1 MFILLLLLK
10 SPVMVLLSKISHHKI
25 KVCLFI
31 LSSFFLI
38 SCGGSGSPDSSTE
51 PTNTKPLAVI
61 SPASDQSINVN
72 SIINFKG
79 NGSSDADGNTP
90 LTYQWAFS
98 GATTSI
104 QSSTAEN
111 PGDVSF
117 SEVGTVTVTLIVTD
131 NLGLASSEAQIT
143 VEVSSTNS
151 NQAPIGSIS
160 HDNGDGSL
168 GTTTDISIIEGANI
182 IFDSNITDPEN
193 DAINY
198 DWRFNG
204 ASPATSTNEG
214 NISVNYATAGNYTV
228 SLVAT
233 DVNGNSST
241 FPAAPLKIAVLA
253 KASTL
258 PVFKSLPLLSPT
270 IVNGVAK
277 YTLNVEEN
285 VNVTIDSPS
294 GSWTT
299 PMMRYNSLPLQPVI
313 AAKRGDK
320 IEVTVNNKLTSNEAT
335 TVHWHGF
342 KIPGVEDGGPD
353 FPIAANTSRTYTFTM
368 NQAAAPLWFHPHA
381 HGTTA
386 TQVYKGL
393 AGAFILTDDI
403 TESLESNNQLPS
415 ASNDVALL
423 VQDRQ
428 FTDDPNNTGIRN
440 LVYSSAGVSGML
452 GDVILVNGVEMPA
465 LEVSTSQYRF
475 RIFNGSNA
483 RTYDFA
489 LDTNANFYVVSTDG
503 GLLNNPVAANHIML
517 SAGERAEIVVDFSN
531 AYQQNITLI
540 SKAFSAG
547 GGMGGGSSLAN
558 GDPFDVMRFDVTTQ
572 ITDTVTLYTSLP
584 TNADINSRLTA
595 AMADTSRTFVMSM
608 SGGGG
613 MQFLINNKVF
623 DINRID
629 ETVASG
635 ATEIW
640 EISNTSQIAHPFHAH
655 AIQWQILDRGTTGG
669 TLTPSSGI
677 DLGWKDT
684 VLVQPNETVR
694 FIGKFDPVINSGKY
708 MYHCHILEHEDNGM
722 MGVFE
727 VLP

>member
-1 MFILLLLLK
+1 MMISLK
-10 SPVMVLLSKISHHKI
+10 KLAIIKRDLLS
-25 KVCLFI
+25 VTFT
-31 LSSFFLI
+31 FFMALLLI
-38 SCGGSGSPDSSTE
+38 SCGGSSNDSATPAPE
-51 PTNTKPLAVI
+51 NLKPTAVI
-61 SPASDQSINVN
+61 SPSVNQNLNVDD
-72 SIINFKG
+72 ILNFKG
-79 NGSSDADGNTP
+79 EGSSDSDGNTP
-90 LTYQWAFS
+90 LTFQWTLS

-111 PGDVSF
+111 LGDVSF
-117 SEVGTVTVTLIVTD
+117 LEAGTVTVSLIVTD
-131 NLGLASSEAQIT
+131 SLGLASNPASIT
-143 VEVSSTNS
+143 VEVNAANN
-151 NQAPIGSIS
+151 NQAPTGSIS
-160 HDNGDGSL
+160 HDNGDGSI
-168 GTTTDISIIEGANI
+168 GTTTNLTIVAGTEV
-182 IFDSNITDPEN
+182 IFDSDITDPEN
-193 DAINY
+193 DTISY
-198 DWRFNG
+198 DWSFQG
-204 ASPATSTNEG
+204 ATPASSTSAG
-214 NISVNYATAGNYTV
+214 NIAVNYANVGNYTV

-233 DVNGNSST
+233 DSNGNSTT
-241 FPAAPLKIAVLA
+241 FPDTPLTVTVTA
-253 KASTL
+253 KAPVL
-258 PVFKSLPLLSPT
+258 PAFKSLPLLTPN

-277 YTLNVEEN
+277 YILDVEEN
-285 VNVTIDSPS
+285 VNVTIDSLN

-313 AAKRGDK
+313 VAKRGDK
-320 IEVTVNNKLTSNEAT
+320 IEVTVNNKLTLSNEET

-342 KIPGVEDGGPD
+342 KIPGAEDGGPD
-353 FPIAANTSRTYTFTM
+353 FPIAANTSRTYRFTM
-368 NQAAAPLWFHPHA
+368 NQAAAPIWFHPHA

-393 AGAFILTDDI
+393 AGAFILTDSI
-403 TESLESNNQLPS
+403 TQTLEDNKQLPTGN
-415 ASNDVALL
+415 NDVALL

-428 FTDDPNNTGIRN
+428 FADDPNNTGIRN
-440 LVYSSAGVSGML
+440 LVYSSTGSSGML
-452 GDVILVNGVEMPA
+452 GDTILVNGVEMPA

-475 RIFNGSNA
+475 RLFNGSNA

-489 LDTNANFYVVSTDG
+489 LDSGVSFYVVGTDG
-503 GLLNNPVAANHIML
+503 GLLNQPALVNHIVL
-517 SAGERAEIVVDFSN
+517 SAGERAEIIVDFSN
-531 AYQQNITLI
+531 AYRQNIKLV

-547 GGMGGGSSLAN
+547 GGMGGGSGSTLAN

-572 ITDTVTLYTSLP
+572 LSDTVTLYTNLP
-584 TNADINSRLTA
+584 VNADINSRLTA
-595 AMADTSRTFVMSM
+595 AMADTTRTFVMSM
-608 SGGGG
+608 SGGGGGGG

-655 AIQWQILDRGTTGG
+655 AIQWQVLDRGPSGG
-669 TLTPSSGI
+669 ALIPSTGI

-684 VLVQPNETVR
+684 ILVQPNETVR

-722 MGVFE
+722 MGTFE

>member
-1 MFILLLLLK
+1 MK
-10 SPVMVLLSKISHHKI
+10 SRLQVHFDTVKI
-25 KVCLFI
+25 CLFFF
-31 LSSFFLI
+31 SSLFLI
-38 SCGGSGSPDSSTE
+38 SCGGGGGSSEGTTTPE
-51 PTNTKPLAVI
+51 NIKPVAVI
-61 SPASDQSINVN
+61 SPAGNQSIDIG

-79 NGSSDADGNTP
+79 DSSSDADGNTP
-90 LTYQWAFS
+90 LSYQWTFS
-98 GATTSI
+98 GAATSM
-104 QSSTAEN
+104 QNSTAEN
-111 PGDVSF
+111 PGDVTF
-117 SEVGTVTVTLIVTD
+117 SEAGTVTVSLIVTD
-131 NLGLASSEAQIT
+131 SLGLASSETTIS
-143 VEVSSTNS
+143 VEVNTTSN
-151 NQAPIGSIS
+151 NQAPTGSIS

-168 GTTTDISIIEGANI
+168 GTTTDISIIEGTEV
-182 IFDSNITDPEN
+182 IFNSDIRDPEN
-193 DAINY
+193 DSISYA
-198 DWRFNG
+198 WRFEG
-204 ASPATSTNEG
+204 ATPATSTNEG
-214 NISVNYATAGNYTV
+214 NISVIYATVGNFTV

-233 DVNGNSST
+233 DANGNSST
-241 FPAAPLKIAVLA
+241 FPTTPLNVAVTA
-253 KASTL
+253 KAPTL
-258 PVFKSLPLLSPT
+258 PVFKSLPLLTPN

-277 YTLNVEEN
+277 YTLDVEEN

-313 AAKRGDK
+313 AAKRGDQ
-320 IEVTVNNKLTSNEAT
+320 IEVTVNNKLTSNEET

-353 FPIAANTSRTYTFTM
+353 FPIAANTSRTYSFTM
-368 NQAAAPLWFHPHA
+368 NQAAAPIWFHPHA

-403 TESLESNNQLPS
+403 TESLESNKQLPT
-415 ASNDVALL
+415 ANNDVALL

-428 FTDDPNNTGIRN
+428 FADANNTGIRN
-440 LVYSSAGVSGML
+440 LVYSNMGANGML

-489 LDTNANFYVVSTDG
+489 LDTNENFYVVSTDG
-503 GLLNNPVAANHIML
+503 GLLDKPVAVNNIML
-517 SAGERAEIVVDFSN
+517 SAGERAEIVVNFNN
-531 AYQQNITLI
+531 AYRQSIKLI

-547 GGMGGGSSLAN
+547 GGMGGGGSSLAN

-572 ITDTVTLYTSLP
+572 TTDAVTLYESLP
-584 TNADINSRLTA
+584 ANADINSRLTA
-595 AMADTSRTFVMSM
+595 AMADTTRTFVMSM
-608 SGGGG
+608 GGGG

-629 ETVASG
+629 ETVPSG

-655 AIQWQILDRGTTGG
+655 AIQWQVLDRGTTGG
-669 TLTPSSGI
+669 ALTPSSGV

-722 MGVFE
+722 MGTFE